1 MTVDIAV
8 IDYGMGNLRS
18 VAKALAH
25 VAPDASIVVTGEPAA
40 IHDARRVVLPGQS
53 AMPETMAGLDAS
65 GLRDVVLTCLAD
77 RPFLGVCLGLQMLFE
92 TSEEGPTRGL
102 SVLAGRVRRFR
113 EEELALPGGE
123 RLKVPHMGWSCVDQ
137 TRAHPL
143 WAGIDS
149 GARFYFAHSFYP
161 VPADPA
167 VTAATTSYPAPFTC
181 AIARAN
187 IFAVQFHPEKSQR
200 AGLRLLANFVA
211 WNGTL

>member
-1 MTVDIAV
+1 MDIAV

-25 VAPDASIVVTGEPAA
+25 VAPDATIAVSSDPAV
-40 IHDARRVVLPGQS
+40 IRDAARVVLPGQS
-53 AMPETMAGLDAS
+53 AMPETMASLDAS
-65 GLRDVVLTCLAD
+65 GLRDVVLACIAD

-92 TSEEGPTRGL
+92 TSEEGPTCGL
-102 SVLAGRVRRFR
+102 GVLAGSVRRFR

-123 RLKVPHMGWSCVDQ
+123 RLKIPHMGWSRVRQ
-137 TRAHPL
+137 VRAHPL
-143 WAGIDS
+143 WAGIDDD
-149 GARFYFAHSFYP
+149 ALFYFAHSYHP
-161 VPADPA
+161 APADPA
-167 VTAATTSYPAPFTC
+167 LTAATTAYPAPFTC

-211 WNGTL
+211 WNGTP